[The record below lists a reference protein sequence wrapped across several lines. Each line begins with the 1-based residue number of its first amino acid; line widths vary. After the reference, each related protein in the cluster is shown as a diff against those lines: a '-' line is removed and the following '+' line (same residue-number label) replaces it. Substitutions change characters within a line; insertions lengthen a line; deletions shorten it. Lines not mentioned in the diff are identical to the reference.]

1 MQRNIDK
8 WIYTIECANPEGN
21 EDLSKDPRFNTFG
34 WKWSKGYDSVDV
46 IGKLY
51 TRGEAV
57 DMVFNKHYTFVK
69 YLATQHL
76 PWENG
81 VVSFM
86 KNTALERQVM
96 TLEEIWEKLPDVP
109 THICSECYGSCSS
122 CVYRKID
129 LDEKGKMVKKIS
141 CLYDIN
147 DEMLQSMATNY
158 LNKEANKTEGLLLHT
173 TVAKPQGLGIDVP
186 SNLGDYYYLEA
197 LMRATR
203 DWKSYW

>member
-21 EDLSKDPRFNTFG
+21 EDLSKDPHFNVYG

-86 KNTALERQVM
+86 KDTSLLSLSRNTCIAFLAISWLRYFLIAVFAL
-96 TLEEIWEKLPDVP
+96 
-109 THICSECYGSCSS
+109 
-122 CVYRKID
+122 
-129 LDEKGKMVKKIS
+129 
-141 CLYDIN
+141 
-147 DEMLQSMATNY
+147 
-158 LNKEANKTEGLLLHT
+158 
-173 TVAKPQGLGIDVP
+173 
-186 SNLGDYYYLEA
+186 
-197 LMRATR
+197 
-203 DWKSYW
+203 